1 MVGDSWSMVVGPFES
16 PVVVGVDDR
25 NGKDILGPAI
35 EVIGDGFESPTEEDG
50 KCKLTTL

>member
-1 MVGDSWSMVVGPFES
+1 MVGESSSIVIGLFES
-16 PVVVGVDDR
+16 PVVVGADDR